1 MENKKIIGWSIVGLN
16 TLGLL
21 WNWLSILK
29 NTNPDVTYKI
39 NPFLTVIVVII
50 YVAGFY
56 LIIKKE
62 EE

>member
-50 YVAGFY
+50 YVVGFY